1 MNDLL
6 NSLFGLSG
14 DGLGFG
20 DEGVAFGFARE
31 VAGWAWVLLAIALAL
46 ACGWSY
52 RRLAGP
58 RAARTALA
66 AVRWAVLLGLLV
78 LAAGPRLIRPND
90 RVEQDWVVV
99 LVDRSASLAI
109 ADLPGS
115 VSRGTQLA
123 TALEDA
129 RGEFEEMASE
139 RRVLW
144 LGFAGESYEL
154 GQGGVPDLG
163 GADGTRTRLGAAID
177 DALRR
182 TAARRLAGLVVLSDG
197 ASSDEPARAAL
208 AQITERGVGVVAVPL
223 GLENPPG
230 DLAIGEVL
238 TPREA
243 FTGDEVPVRV
253 RIDRLGA
260 QQTPAGTVQLVDER
274 TNLVLAEQAIPAG
287 KGQDAAG
294 QAGAQEVV
302 LTVRPEQP
310 ESARWRVRLVLDEP
324 DLIPGNDAQSVTL
337 DLIDRPLRVAY
348 FDGTPR
354 WEYRYLKNLLLREGS
369 IRSSSLILAA
379 GRRFI
384 QEGEEPL
391 SRIPASLEDWAEF
404 DVIVLGDVRAELFGT
419 DQLESLR
426 RHIAERGAGLLWV
439 AGPQATPHGWRQTPL
454 EDLLP
459 FRLEARGGPMPLWNE
474 PVTTLPG
481 AGAQALGVLGGSL
494 AAWPESVS
502 DPASG
507 WSRLRYA
514 QRIEPGQLKPAAEI
528 VAWAQPVSASAAPD
542 RATPLALTMRYGA
555 GQIGYVGTDETWRW
569 RYGQGETL
577 QERFWIPFV
586 RALGRQ
592 SVGRLDR
599 AAALAVVPGRGVAGQ
614 GMQVEL
620 RVFDPALVSAVGG
633 ATRAVVRDQLD
644 RTVQG
649 EIPLTGEAGVGDAT
663 VARLS
668 GGWTPSE
675 PGRYTIEVDDPAL
688 AGLGLD
694 AEVEVLSPDDEQ
706 QRPAADHAMLAQI
719 AAAAGERGIVTQ
731 PDGLGR
737 ALRELPR
744 LDRVIEGEP
753 EVRTLWDRPIV
764 LILLVLLL
772 GLEWIGRRLISLS

>member
-1 MNDLL
+1 MNELL

-14 DGLGFG
+14 EGLGFG
-20 DEGVAFGFARE
+20 DEGVSFGFARGLP
-31 VAGWAWVLLAIALAL
+31 GWAWVLIAAGAAL

-52 RRLAGP
+52 RRLAGS

-66 AVRWAVLLGLLV
+66 TLRWTIVLLLLV

-90 RVEQDWVVV
+90 RIEQDWVVV
-99 LVDRSASLAI
+99 LVDRSASLGI

-115 VSRGTQLA
+115 VSRDEQLA
-123 TALEDA
+123 GALEGA
-129 RGEFEEMASE
+129 GAVLGEMAGQ

-144 LGFAGESYEL
+144 LGFDGESYEL
-154 GQGGVPDLG
+154 GKGGVPDIG
-163 GADGTRTRLGAAID
+163 PADGTRTRLGAAID

-182 TAARRLAGLVVLSDG
+182 TAARRLAGIVVLSDG
-197 ASSDEPARAAL
+197 ASSDELSRGSL
-208 AQITERGVGVVAVPL
+208 AQITASGAGVVAVPL
-223 GLENPPG
+223 GLEDPPG

-253 RIDRLGA
+253 RVDRLGSA
-260 QQTPAGTVQLVDER
+260 SVPAGRVQLIDER
-274 TNLVLAEQAIPAG
+274 TSLVLAERAIDPDAG
-287 KGQDAAG
+287 S
-294 QAGAQEVV
+294 QEVV
-302 LTVRPEQP
+302 LTVRPDAP

-324 DLIPGNDAQSVTL
+324 DLIPGNDAQSLTL
-337 DLIDRPLRVAY
+337 DLIDRPLRVVY
-348 FDGTPR
+348 FDGSPR

-369 IRSSSLILAA
+369 FNSSSLILAA

-384 QEGEEPL
+384 QEGEQPL
-391 SRIPASLEDWAEF
+391 ARIPASLEDWAEF

-426 RHIAERGAGLLWV
+426 RHIAERGAGLLWI
-439 AGPQATPHGWRQTPL
+439 AGPRATPHGWRQTPL

-459 FRLEARGGPMPLWNE
+459 FRLEARGGAMARWTE

-481 AGAQALGVLGGSL
+481 NAAQSLGVLGGSL

-502 DPASG
+502 DPTSG

-514 QRIEPGQLKPAAEI
+514 QRIEPGQLKPAAEV
-528 VAWAQPVSASAAPD
+528 VAWAQPASAPAEVD

-555 GQIGYVGTDETWRW
+555 GQIGYVATDETWRW
-569 RYGQGETL
+569 RYGQGEAL

-599 AAALAVVPGRGVAGQ
+599 AATLAVVPGRGVVGQ

-620 RVFDPALVSAVGG
+620 RVFDPSLVSAVAG
-633 ATRAVVRDQLD
+633 ATRAVVRDQRD
-644 RTVQG
+644 RTVRG
-649 EIPLTGEAGVGDAT
+649 EIPLTGEGAAGDAT

-675 PGRYTIEVDDPAL
+675 PGRYLVEIDDPAL

-706 QRPAADHAMLAQI
+706 QRPEADHATLARLAQ
-719 AAAAGERGIVTQ
+719 AAGERGVLTPADQ
-731 PDGLGR
+731 LAR
-737 ALRELPR
+737 ALTDLPR
-744 LDRVIEGEP
+744 LDRVIEGQP
-753 EVRTLWDRPIV
+753 ESRTLWDRPIV
-764 LILLVLLL
+764 LILLVLLF